1 MQQVRQRGKRGKG
14 KQLRSLW
21 VNDMVLTVAERVL
34 WLHRCIRLRC
44 MNVYV
49 SVCVF
54 VFLLCVKWLH
64 VIRILCIFLLAFIV
78 HRIRLC
84 DAIVIWQLCTVVC
97 AWCWLT
103 AHVLKE
109 HSSNLVLHLPPWLAK
124 ERKKTDIWEISWLL
138 LPSIFK
144 NTVSNSMYPV
154 CNTGF
159 LLKIYYLPIWSQYYF
174 SQTRATKDN

>member
-1 MQQVRQRGKRGKG
+1 MQQVWQRGKRGKG

-124 ERKKTDIWEISWLL
+124 ERKKQIYGRYPDFYFL
-138 LPSIFK
+138 
-144 NTVSNSMYPV
+144 VSSK
-154 CNTGF
+154 T
-159 LLKIYYLPIWSQYYF
+159 LYLTPCTQFVTQDFY
-174 SQTRATKDN
+174 